1 MKTTWEHQ
9 KRVGIFV
16 VLGLLTICLSIFFIG
31 GNEVFKSK
39 LQLKAR
45 FPQIQGLT
53 TGSVVSL
60 SGIKVGNIDDVN
72 FISNQNSVEVLLRID
87 QEFATKITEG
97 SQIEIRTQGALG
109 DKYLF
114 ITPGP
119 IENSPLK
126 KDALIPNAPNSDL
139 LSVLS
144 EKGDRAAAVFDILD
158 NIQKITQ
165 SLLLENR
172 MAKIPAQTEQVLLQM
187 SQSLAESQKLLS
199 DLRGPD
205 STGASSKMSR
215 IMDKVE
221 KIVNKIDRGE
231 GSLGA
236 LINDTSVHDQL
247 KNLLGAQSTSQ
258 QTRSLL
264 RTSIKHQE
272 GQQEK

>member
-16 VLGLLTICLSIFFIG
+16 TIGILTICLSIFFIG
-31 GNEVFKSK
+31 GSEVFKSK
-39 LQLKAR
+39 LQLRAR

-53 TGSVVSL
+53 TGSVISL
-60 SGIKVGNIDDVN
+60 SGIKVGNIQDVN
-72 FISNQNSVEVLLRID
+72 FIPNQNSIEVILNVD
-87 QEFATKITEG
+87 QEFNTKITEG

-119 IENSPLK
+119 IENPPLK
-126 KDALIPNAPNSDL
+126 KDAVIPNAPNSDL

-158 NIQKITQ
+158 NLQKITQ

-187 SQSLAESQKLLS
+187 SQTLVESQKLLS
-199 DLRGPD
+199 DMRGSD
-205 STGASSKMSR
+205 SSGASSKMSR

-221 KIVNKIDRGE
+221 KILNKIDKGE

-247 KNLLGAQSTSQ
+247 KNLLGAQSASQ

-272 GQQEK
+272 SQAK

>member
-16 VLGLLTICLSIFFIG
+16 ALGLLTICLSIFFIG
-31 GNEVFKSK
+31 GNEIFKTK
-39 LQLKAR
+39 FQLKAR

-53 TGSVVSL
+53 KGSVVSL
-60 SGIKVGNIDDVN
+60 SGIKVGNIKDVN
-72 FISNQNSVEVLLRID
+72 FITNQNSVEVILRID
-87 QEFATKITEG
+87 QEFAAKITEG

-119 IENSPLK
+119 IENSPLAI
-126 KDALIPNAPNSDL
+126 DAILPNAPNSDL

-144 EKGDRAAAVFDILD
+144 EKGDRAAVVFDILD
-158 NIQKITQ
+158 NLQKITK

-172 MAKIPAQTEQVLLQM
+172 MAKIPAQTEQVLVEL
-187 SQSLAESQKLLS
+187 SQTVLESQKLLK
-199 DLRGPD
+199 DLRGSD
-205 STGASSKMSR
+205 SSGNSSKMSR
-215 IMDKVE
+215 IVDKVE
-221 KIVNKIDRGE
+221 KIVDKLERGE

-236 LINDTSVHDQL
+236 LINDTTIHDQL
-247 KNLLGAQSTSQ
+247 KSLLGAQNSSH

-264 RTSIKHQE
+264 RTSIKRQE
-272 GQQEK
+272 TQLDK